1 RILDGLTTLQS
12 RSYNGVVIRFDSR
25 EVLQAIQDTSSKPSS
40 FALIRRIQQL
50 LLVIGHWKLENIPR
64 EENFEV
70 DHIAK
75 MSFNIHEGLQLIE
88 DILSDWIKLM

>member
-25 EVLQAIQDTSSKPSS
+25 EVLQAIHDTSSKPSS

-50 LLVIGHWKLENIPR
+50 LLVIGHWKLENIPH
-64 EENFEV
+64 EENFE
-70 DHIAK
+70 
-75 MSFNIHEGLQLIE
+75 
-88 DILSDWIKLM
+88 